1 MDIEILIQFVGGLG
15 LFMYGM
21 KMMGTGLQKA
31 AGDRMKR
38 FLEVLTSNRI
48 LGVLVGTGVTAIIQ
62 SSSAITVMVV
72 GFVNAGIMNLA
83 QATGVIMGAN
93 IGTTVTAQLIA
104 FELTSIAPIA
114 IFIGVAFI
122 LFAKNKFYRRIGE
135 ILAGFGVLFLG
146 MSLMSHAMVPLRENQ
161 AFLNVIAGLEN
172 RFIGLLAGFAITAIL
187 QSSSV
192 TVGMLQA
199 LAMQGLIDIDMAL
212 PVIFGQNIG
221 TCVTALLSSIG
232 TSPAAKRAAVIH
244 LLFNVIGTAI
254 FMGIASVVDYGGLII
269 SISPGSL
276 TRQIANA
283 HTIFNI
289 VTTVI
294 LLPFASKLVNMATRL
309 VPAKAKEDE
318 HLLKYLDVRILQSP
332 SIAVVQA
339 VKEVV
344 RMGEIAQQNFTNAYK
359 AFMEQDENLIEQVLE
374 REKVLN
380 YLNRE
385 ITKYLVDIS
394 NLPLNFEESKI
405 ITGIYHSVVDFE
417 RIGDH
422 AENLTELAEYRIENN
437 LVFSDEA
444 VEELNDMYGKVNAIV
459 VDSIKALKDG
469 DKELA
474 ATIEPRE
481 AEIDTLE
488 ETLRKSHIARL
499 NNQQCLPASGVI
511 FLDVVN
517 NLERV
522 ADHASNVAYT
532 VLD

>member
-199 LAMQGLIDIDMAL
+199 LAMQ
-212 PVIFGQNIG
+212 
-221 TCVTALLSSIG
+221 
-232 TSPAAKRAAVIH
+232 
-244 LLFNVIGTAI
+244 
-254 FMGIASVVDYGGLII
+254 
-269 SISPGSL
+269 
-276 TRQIANA
+276 
-283 HTIFNI
+283 
-289 VTTVI
+289 
-294 LLPFASKLVNMATRL
+294 
-309 VPAKAKEDE
+309 
-318 HLLKYLDVRILQSP
+318 
-332 SIAVVQA
+332 
-339 VKEVV
+339 
-344 RMGEIAQQNFTNAYK
+344 
-359 AFMEQDENLIEQVLE
+359 
-374 REKVLN
+374 
-380 YLNRE
+380 
-385 ITKYLVDIS
+385 
-394 NLPLNFEESKI
+394 
-405 ITGIYHSVVDFE
+405 
-417 RIGDH
+417 
-422 AENLTELAEYRIENN
+422 
-437 LVFSDEA
+437 
-444 VEELNDMYGKVNAIV
+444 
-459 VDSIKALKDG
+459 
-469 DKELA
+469 
-474 ATIEPRE
+474 
-481 AEIDTLE
+481 
-488 ETLRKSHIARL
+488 
-499 NNQQCLPASGVI
+499 
-511 FLDVVN
+511 
-517 NLERV
+517 
-522 ADHASNVAYT
+522 
-532 VLD
+532 